1 MSDDYVK
8 PPSKDNDYVKPSSNK
23 DEYVKPTPKR
33 EEVVKPPL
41 NSDDYVKPPTA
52 TKNNAHDD
60 YVKPPQK
67 GSPNPNVGKNSD
79 NKRAWIIK
87 GDIKPSENNKPTNGP
102 TPKNNEKKSE
112 DPYDNPSYFGTPKVG
127 IGFYINSYLIISM
140 LYILFI
146 SKGDFGSD
154 VFAIIYFLISNYT
167 YSWYADYKRYKG
179 EMLWLFNPYGTVK
192 FAGAAS
198 LFMDHRKGT
207 VKKGM
212 FGNLKVD
219 SSRSITK
226 TFLAFII
233 VLIVTEILKYF
244 INFIVAFAS
253 LFMHKNTIKKY
264 NQAVVLNNK

>member
-8 PPSKDNDYVKPSSNK
+8 PPSKNDDYVKPTSSK
-23 DEYVKPTPKR
+23 
-33 EEVVKPPL
+33 EEVVKPAS
-41 NSDDYVKPPTA
+41 NSDDYVKPPSA

-67 GSPNPNVGKNSD
+67 GSQDYNAGKNSD

-87 GDIKPSENNKPTNGP
+87 GDIKPSEYKKPTKGP
-102 TPKNNEKKSE
+102 APMNNENKSK

-127 IGFYINSYLIISM
+127 IGFYINSYIIISI
-140 LYILFI
+140 LYTLFI
-146 SKGDFGSD
+146 SKGDFASN

-179 EMLWLFNPYGTVK
+179 EMLWLFNPYGTIK
-192 FAGAAS
+192 LAGAAS
-198 LFMDHRKGT
+198 LFMDPRKGT

-226 TFLAFII
+226 TLLIFIV
-233 VLIVTEILKYF
+233 VLVITEILKYF
-244 INFIVAFAS
+244 INFFVAFAS
-253 LFMHKNTIKKY
+253 LFFHKSTIRKY
-264 NQAVVLNNK
+264 NEAVDQANR